1 MEWNEIG
8 GIAEIP
14 QVSIY
19 LSICIHDTID
29 RLLVSVCRLV
39 LCVWSVWT
47 HDLIPPVFSVLFL
60 SSFRAEFSKLCSCLV
75 PFPLRYVGFWFL
87 VSSSRC
93 DDMHVFF
100 GFGFIP
106 LSSSFLFSFFVDHI
120 TSRSPYCAVLR
131 AAQNEAYVLSCQ
143 GLGQTCLFVYC

>member
-1 MEWNEIG
+1 MEWNKIG

-60 SSFRAEFSKLCSCLV
+60 SSFRAEFSKFCSCLV
-75 PFPLRYVGFWFL
+75 PFSLRYVGFWFL

-93 DDMHVFF
+93 DEMHVFW
-100 GFGFIP
+100 
-106 LSSSFLFSFFVDHI
+106 LWLHTTLLLFSFFFF
-120 TSRSPYCAVLR
+120 C
-131 AAQNEAYVLSCQ
+131 
-143 GLGQTCLFVYC
+143 